1 MFFYTLDKSLAAF
14 LEIVNIY
21 IKLHLHEVV
30 MIVLQS
36 PKELGGAKSAT
47 GISETDASEE
57 TDSGNNNAAI
67 KRRNLKIKKKR
78 LQILVLS
85 FSSCT
90 S

>member
-14 LEIVNIY
+14 LEKVNIY

-57 TDSGNNNAAI
+57 TDSGNNNATI
-67 KRRNLKIKKKR
+67 KRRNLKIKKKND
-78 LQILVLS
+78 
-85 FSSCT
+85 FKF
-90 S
+90 